1 MEISEERKTELFR
14 RIMDWSDDSLDWLQF
29 QLSVELQER
38 DRYNEP
44 DQDEPDRYGQEE
56 FGEAVE
62 YGDTDSNMG
71 VGK

>member
-38 DRYNEP
+38 DR
-44 DQDEPDRYGQEE
+44 RWQEKKIRMQNPE
-56 FGEAVE
+56 
-62 YGDTDSNMG
+62 T
-71 VGK
+71 

>member
-38 DRYNEP
+38 NRRCQEKKIHSENQ
-44 DQDEPDRYGQEE
+44 DQ
-56 FGEAVE
+56 
-62 YGDTDSNMG
+62 
-71 VGK
+71 